1 MRASRPLRLGAFMTT
16 LAMLCGLAIPMAI
29 GADKKASREREALQ
43 RMRQQVQQLSQEKA
57 ALEAKLAGF
66 EQEKAALAQEKE
78 KLASRIRDAE
88 ARASGEGRKRTQL
101 EGTLDAASKEKQS
114 LLEQKN
120 DLEKR
125 LAEMTARQA
134 ETAREL
140 ATTKTQKQQADT
152 TAEARGRQIANC
164 EDKNMKLYQHG
175 RDLIEQCQD
184 RSKTDAMLRLEPF
197 TALKRVEIENLL
209 ESYRDKLDAQKLL
222 PGEHTSKA
230 SGTGTARPS
239 SSVAASD

>member
-1 MRASRPLRLGAFMTT
+1 MARIAGVLLLLL
-16 LAMLCGLAIPMAI
+16 LANGLDMNDAW
-29 GADKKASREREALQ
+29 GENKRASREREALQ
-43 RMRQQVQQLSQEKA
+43 RARQQVQQLSQEKA

-78 KLASRIRDAE
+78 KLAGQIQDAE

-101 EGTLDAASKEKQS
+101 QGTLDAVSKEKQS

-140 ATTKTQKQQADT
+140 AATKTQKQQADA
-152 TAEARGRQIANC
+152 TAATRSRQIASC
-164 EDKNMKLYQHG
+164 EDKNLKLYQHG
-175 RDLIEQCQD
+175 RDLIEQCRD
-184 RSKTDAMLRLEPF
+184 RSKTDAVLRLEPF
-197 TALKRVEIENLL
+197 TGIKRVEIENLL

-222 PGEHTSKA
+222 PADDVSATRGA
-230 SGTGTARPS
+230 SAAQPAPAT
-239 SSVAASD
+239 ASD